1 MEAVM
6 DESWLSAFK
15 KTPPADWAESLRVQL
30 QQSEMADVR
39 PDISNRWRIRR
50 LVTILAV
57 LVLAVGIVS
66 VPALRASA
74 VSFLSLFRVVN
85 FVAVPVDPG
94 RLRALDDAHLDL
106 ERLIGD
112 RVEVLADPGPP
123 KSVASI
129 DEAEAIAGFQLKMP
143 TWLAPDT
150 KIIEM
155 AVSGER
161 AARVTADSKRLEEV
175 LDTLGITDL
184 RMPAGLDG
192 QAVTVRVPPIV
203 MVRFET
209 GGRSPRRTRFFQA
222 PSPEITMPPGV
233 DSSILG
239 EIGLRVLGVP
249 KDTARQ
255 FAAAIDW
262 NTTLILPVPPT
273 AQSFRQVEIGGNPGV
288 AIGYQ
293 PPNESPTT
301 MLLWSNGGRVFGM
314 QSIQSYEQVVAM
326 ADSVR

>member
-1 MEAVM
+1 M
-6 DESWLSAFK
+6 DESRLSAFRK
-15 KTPPADWAESLRVQL
+15 DPPADWAESLRVRL
-30 QQSEMADVR
+30 LESEMPDVL
-39 PDISNRWRIRR
+39 PDISNRWPLRR
-50 LVTILAV
+50 LMATLAV
-57 LVLAVGIVS
+57 LVLAAGIFT

-74 VSFLSLFRVVN
+74 VSFLALFRVVN
-85 FVAVPVDPG
+85 FVAVPVDAG
-94 RLRALDDAHLDL
+94 RLRALDDNHLNL

-112 RVEVLADPGPP
+112 HVQLLVDPGPP
-123 KSVASI
+123 RPVASMN
-129 DEAEAIAGFQLKMP
+129 EAAAVAGFELKMP
-143 TWLAPDT
+143 TWLPADT

-161 AARVTADSKRLEEV
+161 AVQVTADSKRLEEA

-192 QAVTVRVPPIV
+192 QTVTVRVPPIA
-203 MVRFET
+203 MVRFES

-222 PSPEITMPPGV
+222 PAPEVTMPAGV
-233 DSSILG
+233 DSSVLG

-262 NTTLILPVPPT
+262 NTTLIVPIPPT
-273 AQSFRQVEIGGNPGV
+273 AQSFRQIEIAGKPAI

-293 PPNESPTT
+293 PPDESPTT
-301 MLLWSNGGRVFGM
+301 MILWSNGGRVFGM

>member
-1 MEAVM
+1 M

-15 KTPPADWAESLRVQL
+15 KDPPADWAESLRVRL
-30 QQSEMADVR
+30 HESEVPDVL
-39 PDISNRWRIRR
+39 PDISNRWPLRR
-50 LVTILAV
+50 LIATLAV
-57 LVLAVGIVS
+57 LVLAVGIFT

-74 VSFLSLFRVVN
+74 VSFLALFRVVN

-94 RLRALDDAHLDL
+94 RLRALDDSHLNL

-112 RVEVLADPGPP
+112 QVQVLVDPGPP
-123 KSVASI
+123 KSVASMN
-129 DEAEAIAGFQLKMP
+129 EAAAVAGFELKMP
-143 TWLAPDT
+143 TWLPGDT

-203 MVRFET
+203 MVRFES

-222 PSPEITMPPGV
+222 LAPEVTMPAGV

-262 NTTLILPVPPT
+262 NTTLIVPIPPT
-273 AQSFRQVEIGGNPGV
+273 AQSFRQIEIGGKPGI
-288 AIGYQ
+288 AISYQ
-293 PPNESPTT
+293 PPDESPTT

-326 ADSVR
+326 ADSVQ

>member
-1 MEAVM
+1 M

-15 KTPPADWAESLRVQL
+15 KDPPADWAESLRVRL
-30 QQSEMADVR
+30 QHSEVPDVP
-39 PDISNRWRIRR
+39 PDISSRWPLRR
-50 LVTILAV
+50 LITALAV
-57 LVLAVGIVS
+57 LVLAVGIFA
-66 VPALRASA
+66 VPSLRASA
-74 VSFLSLFRVVN
+74 VSFLALFRVVN

-94 RLRALDDAHLDL
+94 RLRALDDSHLNL
-106 ERLIGD
+106 ERLVGD
-112 RVEVLADPGPP
+112 QVQVLVDSGPP

-129 DEAEAIAGFQLKMP
+129 NEAAAVAGYELKMP
-143 TWLAPDT
+143 SWLPADT

-155 AVSGER
+155 SVSGER
-161 AARVTADSKRLEEV
+161 AVRVTADSKRLEDV

-203 MVRFET
+203 MVRFES
-209 GGRSPRRTRFFQA
+209 GGRIPRRTRFFQSLA
-222 PSPEITMPPGV
+222 PEVTMPAGV

-262 NTTLILPVPPT
+262 NTTLIVPIPPT
-273 AQSFRQVEIGGNPGV
+273 AKSFRQIEIGGKPGI
-288 AIGYQ
+288 AISYQ
-293 PPNESPTT
+293 PPDESPTT

-326 ADSVR
+326 ADSVQ

>member
-1 MEAVM
+1 M

-15 KTPPADWAESLRVQL
+15 KEPRADWAESLRVRL
-30 QQSEMADVR
+30 QESETPDVL
-39 PDISNRWRIRR
+39 PDVSHRWPLR
-50 LVTILAV
+50 LIATLAV
-57 LVLAVGIVS
+57 LVLAVGIFT

-74 VSFLSLFRVVN
+74 VSFLALFRVVN
-85 FVAVPVDPG
+85 FVAVPVDPE
-94 RLRALDDAHLDL
+94 RLRALDDNHLNL

-112 RVEVLADPGPP
+112 HVQVLADAGPP
-123 KSVASI
+123 KSVASTN
-129 DEAEAIAGFQLKMP
+129 EAEAVAGFPLKMP
-143 TWLAPDT
+143 SWLPPDT

-184 RMPAGLDG
+184 RLPAGLDG
-192 QAVTVRVPPIV
+192 QAVTVRVPPVV
-203 MVRFET
+203 MVRFES

-222 PSPEITMPPGV
+222 PPPEVTMPAGI
-233 DSSILG
+233 DSSVLG

-262 NTTLILPVPPT
+262 NTTLIVPIPPM
-273 AQSFRQVEIGGNPGV
+273 AQSFRQIEIRGKP
-288 AIGYQ
+288 AIAISYQ
-293 PPNESPTT
+293 PPGESPTT
-301 MLLWSNGGRVFGM
+301 MLLWSDGVRVFGI

>member
-1 MEAVM
+1 MN
-6 DESWLSAFK
+6 ESWLSAFK
-15 KTPPADWAESLRVQL
+15 KEPPADWAESLRVRL
-30 QQSEMADVR
+30 QESEVSNNLPDV
-39 PDISNRWRIRR
+39 SNRWPLRR
-50 LVTILAV
+50 LVATLAV
-57 LVLAVGIVS
+57 LILVVGVFT

-74 VSFLSLFRVVN
+74 ISFLALFRVVN
-85 FVAVPVDPG
+85 FVAVPVDAG
-94 RLRALDDAHLDL
+94 RLRALDDNHLNL

-112 RVEVLADPGPP
+112 HVQSLVDPGPP
-123 KSVASI
+123 KFVASI
-129 DEAEAIAGFQLKMP
+129 DEAAAVAGFEVKMP
-143 TWLAPDT
+143 GWLPGDT

-161 AARVTADSKRLEEV
+161 AVRVTADSKRLEEV
-175 LDTLGITDL
+175 LDALGITDL

-203 MVRFET
+203 MLRFESA
-209 GGRSPRRTRFFQA
+209 GRSPRRTRFFQA
-222 PSPEITMPPGV
+222 PAPEVTMPAGV
-233 DSSILG
+233 DSSVLG

-262 NTTLILPVPPT
+262 NTTLIVPIPPT
-273 AQSFRQVEIGGNPGV
+273 AQSFRQIEIAGKPAI

-293 PPNESPTT
+293 PPDESPTT
-301 MLLWSNGGRVFGM
+301 MILWSNGGRVFGM

>member
-1 MEAVM
+1 M
-6 DESWLSAFK
+6 DESWLNAFK
-15 KTPPADWAESLRVQL
+15 KDPPADWAESLRVRL
-30 QQSEMADVR
+30 RESEIPDVS
-39 PDISNRWRIRR
+39 PDVSNRWPLRR
-50 LVTILAV
+50 LITTLAGIV
-57 LVLAVGIVS
+57 LVVGIVS
-66 VPALRASA
+66 VPAVRASA
-74 VSFLSLFRVVN
+74 VSFLALFRVVN

-94 RLRALDDAHLDL
+94 RLRALDDSHLNL

-112 RVEVLADPGPP
+112 HVQVLAEPGPP
-123 KSVASI
+123 KSVATTN
-129 DEAEAIAGFQLKMP
+129 EAEAVAGFELKMP
-143 TWLAPDT
+143 SWLPPET
-150 KIIEM
+150 RIIEM

-203 MVRFET
+203 MVRFES
-209 GGRSPRRTRFFQA
+209 GGPSPRRTRFFQA
-222 PSPEITMPPGV
+222 PSPEITMPAGV
-233 DSSILG
+233 DSSVLG

-249 KDTARQ
+249 KDTARR

-262 NTTLILPVPPT
+262 NTTLIVPLPPT
-273 AQSFRQVEIGGNPGV
+273 AQSFRQIEIGGKPGV
-288 AIGYQ
+288 AISYQ

-301 MLLWSNGGRVFGM
+301 MLLWSDGSRVFGM
-314 QSIQSYEQVVAM
+314 LSIQSYEQVVAM

>member
-1 MEAVM
+1 
-6 DESWLSAFK
+6 
-15 KTPPADWAESLRVQL
+15 
-30 QQSEMADVR
+30 
-39 PDISNRWRIRR
+39 
-50 LVTILAV
+50 
-57 LVLAVGIVS
+57 VGIFS

-74 VSFLSLFRVVN
+74 VSFLALFRVVH

-94 RLRALDDAHLDL
+94 RLRTLDDNHLNL

-112 RVEVLADPGPP
+112 HVQVLADPGPP
-123 KSVASI
+123 KSVAST
-129 DEAEAIAGFQLKMP
+129 DEAEAVAGFQLKMP
-143 TWLAPDT
+143 SWLPGDT
-150 KIIEM
+150 KIIEV

-161 AARVTADSKRLEEV
+161 AVRVTADSKRLEEV

-203 MVRFET
+203 MVRFES

-222 PSPEITMPPGV
+222 PPPEVTMPAGL
-233 DSSILG
+233 DSSVLG

-262 NTTLILPVPPT
+262 NSTLIVPVPPT
-273 AQSFRQVEIGGNPGV
+273 AQSFRQIEIGGKP
-288 AIGYQ
+288 AIAISYQ
-293 PPNESPTT
+293 PPDESPTT
-301 MLLWSNGGRVFGM
+301 MLLWSDGVRVFGI

>member
-1 MEAVM
+1 M

-15 KTPPADWAESLRVQL
+15 KEPPADWAESLRVQL

-39 PDISNRWRIRR
+39 TDIPNRWPLRR
-50 LVTILAV
+50 LIPILAV
-57 LVLAVGIVS
+57 LVLAMGIVS
-66 VPALRASA
+66 VPAIRASA

-94 RLRALDDAHLDL
+94 RLRALDDSHLDL

-112 RVEVLADPGPP
+112 HVQVLADPGPP
-123 KSVASI
+123 QSVSSTN
-129 DEAEAIAGFQLKMP
+129 EAEAIAGFQLKMP
-143 TWLAPDT
+143 GWLPPDT
-150 KIIEM
+150 RIIEI

-192 QAVTVRVPPIV
+192 QAVTVRVPRTV
-203 MVRFET
+203 MVRFESS
-209 GGRSPRRTRFFQA
+209 GRSPRRTRFFQA
-222 PSPEITMPPGV
+222 PSPEITMPAGV
-233 DSSILG
+233 DSSVLG

-262 NTTLILPVPPT
+262 NTTLIVPVPPT
-273 AQSFRQVEIGGNPGV
+273 AQSFRQIEIGGQPGV
-288 AIGYQ
+288 AISYQ